1 MVPTS
6 QSFVRMNINYA
17 EQLAHATYVSAV
29 IIILLRMFQFLWNDR
44 HSFTPQ

>member
-6 QSFVRMNINYA
+6 QSFVRMNINYV

>member
-1 MVPTS
+1 MVPIS
-6 QSFVRMNINYA
+6 QSFVRMNINYV